1 VVGPPPPQSLVSK
14 IAAGAAAMFVPRAV
28 GQALGLVRIGGGRG
42 FWLFADLDTVIFDLV
57 VFFGLAL
64 CVRGIVRR
72 ERRVTPLFVLVLLVF
87 AGLTGPMIYTVTN
100 FGTLF
105 RLREMVYVLAA
116 VLPLTLDLRTPAPAP
131 AESR

>member
-1 VVGPPPPQSLVSK
+1 
-14 IAAGAAAMFVPRAV
+14 
-28 GQALGLVRIGGGRG
+28 LGLVRIGGGRG
-42 FWLFADLDTVIFDLV
+42 FWLFADLDTIVFDLV
-57 VFFGLAL
+57 VFLALFL

-116 VLPLTLDLRTPAPAP
+116 LLPLTLDLRTPAPAP
-131 AESR
+131 DESR